1 MRRWGLGG
9 LRGAGWVVLGRER
22 GRERAWEARHAESRN
37 GAQLDVISRVPA
49 SSVLIRPSEAIVL
62 AQTLYMENK

>member
-1 MRRWGLGG
+1 MGVGRVEGGCWLGG
-9 LRGAGWVVLGRER
+9 TGWER

-62 AQTLYMENK
+62 AQTLSMENK